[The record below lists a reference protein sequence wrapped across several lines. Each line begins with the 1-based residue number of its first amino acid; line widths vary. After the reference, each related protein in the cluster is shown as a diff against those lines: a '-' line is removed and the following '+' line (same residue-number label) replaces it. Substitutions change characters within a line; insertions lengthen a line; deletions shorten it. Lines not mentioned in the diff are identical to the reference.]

1 MSLSVLDSSG
11 GEVARGHYL
20 STLPFDG
27 SRVLEKKQLKA
38 NHTNGS
44 GSSAC
49 RGTELL
55 GKLQSPWWTSMSC
68 PEAECDNAGL
78 SLSIKLE
85 EGSTCLTWNEPGISG
100 PVGIFI
106 YTWLIGTL
114 GLWGVVTWGHGCRC
128 ACAPTCLRYKAAW
141 NPIGFTRILGL
152 CINLPK
158 PEVTYH
164 NWRYKSSFLHL

>member
-1 MSLSVLDSSG
+1 MKNAPPRTFPRVVVVEAAHCNLIWPANSPVMSLSVLDSSG

-55 GKLQSPWWTSMSC
+55 GKLQSPW
-68 PEAECDNAGL
+68 
-78 SLSIKLE
+78 
-85 EGSTCLTWNEPGISG
+85 
-100 PVGIFI
+100 
-106 YTWLIGTL
+106 
-114 GLWGVVTWGHGCRC
+114 
-128 ACAPTCLRYKAAW
+128 
-141 NPIGFTRILGL
+141 
-152 CINLPK
+152 
-158 PEVTYH
+158 
-164 NWRYKSSFLHL
+164 